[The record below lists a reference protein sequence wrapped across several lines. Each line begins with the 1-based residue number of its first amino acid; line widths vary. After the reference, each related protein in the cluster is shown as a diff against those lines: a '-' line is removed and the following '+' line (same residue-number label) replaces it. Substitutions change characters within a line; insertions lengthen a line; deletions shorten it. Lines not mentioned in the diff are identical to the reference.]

1 MATSSEEETS
11 FDVCESENE
20 EEQEFYDG
28 PTDLPEQVELMP
40 TEDLEGIEIPNQDQ
54 ESHVSSPTVATGSV
68 DPARVGAVVEAADI
82 NILILRE
89 TLIKYLGSRKEKNK
103 EKLKW
108 LGTLIEFKD
117 FTTLLL
123 DEKRK
128 WKTLAQAGY
137 EVHSFEQDKRGFPL
151 PGGRQVR
158 PL

>member
-1 MATSSEEETS
+1 MATRSEEETS

-20 EEQEFYDG
+20 DEQEFGNG
-28 PTDLPEQVELMP
+28 PTDPEPVKLIP
-40 TEDLEGIEIPNQDQ
+40 TEELEGIEIPNQDQ
-54 ESHVSSPTVATGSV
+54 ESHVSSPTVAAGSV
-68 DPARVGAVVEAADI
+68 DPARAGAVVEAADI
-82 NILILRE
+82 NFLIFRE

-108 LGTLIEFKD
+108 LGTLIDFKN

-128 WKTLAQAGY
+128 WKTCAQAGY
-137 EVHSFEQDKRGFPL
+137 EVHSFEQDKKRFPL

-158 PL
+158 P